1 MALKWNGGGF
11 DRPQPQQE
19 VKMAN
24 YLILKSC
31 VAGGAARNAGEIVE
45 LSEQEG
51 KSLSAMGRVQV
62 APERAAPAVADRSVG
77 LEASDAPKVSKRA
90 KKE

>member
-1 MALKWNGGGF
+1 
-11 DRPQPQQE
+11 
-19 VKMAN
+19 MAN

-31 VAGGAARNAGEIVE
+31 MAGGAARSAGEIVE

-51 KSLSAMGRVQV
+51 KSLLAMGRVQV

-77 LEASDAPKVSKRA
+77 LQVSDAPKVSKRA

>member
-1 MALKWNGGGF
+1 
-11 DRPQPQQE
+11 
-19 VKMAN
+19 MAN

-31 VAGGAARNAGEIVE
+31 MAGGAARSAGEIVE

-51 KSLSAMGRVQV
+51 KSLLAMGRVQV

-77 LEASDAPKVSKRA
+77 LEVSDAPKVSKRA

>member
-1 MALKWNGGGF
+1 
-11 DRPQPQQE
+11 
-19 VKMAN
+19 MAN

-51 KSLSAMGRVQV
+51 KSLLAMGRVQA
-62 APERAAPAVADRSVG
+62 APERAASAVADRSVG
-77 LEASDAPKVSKRA
+77 LDASNAPKVSKRA
-90 KKE
+90 AKE

>member
-1 MALKWNGGGF
+1 
-11 DRPQPQQE
+11 
-19 VKMAN
+19 MAN

-31 VAGGAARNAGEIVE
+31 MAGGAARSAGEIVE

-51 KSLSAMGRVQV
+51 KSLLAMGRVQV
-62 APERAAPAVADRSVG
+62 APERAAPAVADRSIG
-77 LEASDAPKVSKRA
+77 LEVSDAPKVSKRA

>member
-1 MALKWNGGGF
+1 
-11 DRPQPQQE
+11 
-19 VKMAN
+19 MAN

-45 LSEQEG
+45 LPDQEG
-51 KSLSAMGRVQV
+51 RSLSAMGRVQV

-77 LEASDAPKVSKRA
+77 LEASNMPKLSKRA
-90 KKE
+90 KKD

>member
-1 MALKWNGGGF
+1 
-11 DRPQPQQE
+11 
-19 VKMAN
+19 MAN

-31 VAGGAARNAGEIVE
+31 VAGGAARSAGEIVE

-77 LEASDAPKVSKRA
+77 LQASDAPKVSKRA

>member
-1 MALKWNGGGF
+1 
-11 DRPQPQQE
+11 
-19 VKMAN
+19 MAN

-51 KSLSAMGRVQV
+51 KSLLAMGRVHV
-62 APERAAPAVADRSVG
+62 APERAATGVADRSVG
-77 LEASDAPKVSKRA
+77 LEASNAPKVSKRA
-90 KKE
+90 AKE

>member
-1 MALKWNGGGF
+1 MTLKWNGGGF
-11 DRPQPQQE
+11 DRPQPQKE

-31 VAGGAARNAGEIVE
+31 VAGGVGRSAGEIVE

-51 KSLSAMGRVQV
+51 KSLASMGRVQV
-62 APERAAPAVADRSVG
+62 APERAAPAVSDRSVG
-77 LEASDAPKVSKRA
+77 LEASNLPKLSKRA
-90 KKE
+90 KKD